1 MRSIQTT
8 YGFSLSAVKPLESLQ
23 TYRSFCISESRKV
36 TTGAPAPPR
45 ETCPSCDA
53 GLTPF
58 GSVEGLDYVSCPQCA
73 TFLLRSCARPEEWA
87 GLLQEVTNHKRSP
100 AAFHSSMTVSRNEN
114 VYLPKLEWI
123 QHTLRLHGL
132 SRPRIVEFATPPSV
146 FFPLLSASGIFE
158 EVLSLPEYG
167 APRLAEPKA
176 SCDAAVLL
184 ESLDR
189 STDPG
194 ALLRNVAASMK
205 KGGLLFLTALVSSG
219 FDVAVL
225 GLNNLYVYPP
235 DRANCFSLR
244 GLVELLK
251 RSGFIPVEISTPG
264 VLDVEI
270 VNAHAAHNP
279 SISLS
284 PFERQILSA
293 DPEKREAFQTF
304 LQENLMSSFARIVA
318 KLS

>member
-23 TYRSFCISESRKV
+23 AYRRFCISESRKV
-36 TTGAPAPPR
+36 TTGSPAAPR
-45 ETCPSCDA
+45 ETCPSCNA
-53 GLTPF
+53 ALKPF
-58 GSVEGLDYVSCPQCA
+58 GSVEGLDYVACPQCE
-73 TFLLRSCARPEEWA
+73 TFLLRSCARQEEWT

-123 QHTLRLHGL
+123 QHTLRLQGI

-146 FFPLLSASGIFE
+146 FFPLLADSGIFQ
-158 EVLSLPEYG
+158 EVLSLPENG
-167 APRLAEPKA
+167 TPKSA
-176 SCDAAVLL
+176 DLKGSCDAAVLL

-189 STDPG
+189 SADPQTLIG
-194 ALLRNVAASMK
+194 NVAGAMK
-205 KGGLLFLTALVSSG
+205 KGGLLFVTALVSSG

-244 GLVELLK
+244 GLVTFLK
-251 RSGFIPVEISTPG
+251 NSGFVPVEISTPG

-270 VNAHAAHNP
+270 VNAHVAHDP

-284 PFERQILSA
+284 PFERRIVSA
-293 DPEKREAFQTF
+293 EPEKREAFQTF

-318 KLS
+318 RLS